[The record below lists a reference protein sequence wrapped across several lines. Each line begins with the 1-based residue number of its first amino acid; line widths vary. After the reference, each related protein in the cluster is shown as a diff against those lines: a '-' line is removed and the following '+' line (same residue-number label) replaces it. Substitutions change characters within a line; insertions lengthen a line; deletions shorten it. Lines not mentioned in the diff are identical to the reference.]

1 MAGFFPRR
9 LDAHEVRVLSVL
21 EGFTQPISITKI
33 LRRAENGKTT
43 RAEVHQAIDRL
54 ASAGYIVRVTRPS
67 PIRYYTIVAAHRP
80 VIGRQLALVLGGT
93 IDSHDMVFWVSTLL
107 LRSEARDEASAIS
120 AGWIY
125 MQLQAL
131 GDCTIELKEIRAT
144 LLVIVGCGH
153 LTGIKR
159 AGFQYLYATPEQRK
173 LLAGQIADSP
183 LAQGYKP
190 AAGSAPIAGPVA
202 PLPVQE
208 HVTQR
213 FRAWLAEIGRPV
225 KLSEC
230 RARFGLHTSR
240 TIRRLIEDG
249 DVGCLEADRLS
260 EDDVI
265 YLIRPPAVVEP
276 SKPGSPVP
284 DASVHTSA
292 YGDVEVF
299 RLTEDEY
306 AVLRFMMGRKQ
317 AVNPFLVSKHCFGD
331 TTHSR
336 PPWHQASAVYET
348 PLRSLPAL
356 RSLAGKELIHGDP
369 GWSTTGYTACEHDQ
383 GSTYRLRP
391 NLKKRAVYSLDY
403 TTGKEHCSG
412 CGAILESD
420 QLALCPACAVQQV
433 CVHPAPGVYIVSEFD
448 LRIIHAVFALDR
460 EGFEC
465 RIDAITAFIF
475 HPNSGSDAVR
485 AYSLRRWDDK
495 GARDAVQEGLD
506 RLVRDGYVSR
516 YGKKYRFN
524 TAQFAWVLDRQ
535 TSGNWPQTQGPPPVA
550 ATPAPVRSGRTVELD

>member
-1 MAGFFPRR
+1 MAGFVPRR

-33 LRRAENGKTT
+33 LRRAENEKTT
-43 RAEVHQAIDRL
+43 RVEAYRAIDRL
-54 ASAGYIVRVTRPS
+54 ASAGYIVRAIRPS
-67 PIRYYTIVAAHRP
+67 PIRYY
-80 VIGRQLALVLGGT
+80 VISASRMVIDRQIALGGLV
-93 IDSHDMVFWVSTLL
+93 DSHDLTVLVSALL
-107 LRSEARDEASAIS
+107 LRSDARDEASVVT
-120 AGWIY
+120 AGWV
-125 MQLQAL
+125 LAAL
-131 GDCTIELKEIRAT
+131 KSWWGYTAAPKAVRTALIIIAGR
-144 LLVIVGCGH
+144 GH

-159 AGFQYLYATPEQRK
+159 GTGLRYFYATPEQRK

-190 AAGSAPIAGPVA
+190 AAGSAPIADSVT

-240 TIRRLIEDG
+240 TIRRLIADG
-249 DVGCLEADRLS
+249 DVGRLQDGHPS

-276 SKPGSPVP
+276 PEPGPPVP
-284 DASVHTSA
+284 DASVYTSA

-306 AVLRFMMGRKQ
+306 AVLRFMMGRKK

-331 TTHSR
+331 TTHSQ
-336 PPWHQASAVYET
+336 PPWHQAYAPYEI

-356 RSLAGKELIHGDP
+356 HSLARKNLIHGDP
-369 GWSTTGYTACEHDQ
+369 DWSVTGAAPCAHNQ
-383 GSTYRLRP
+383 GSTYRLRS

-412 CGAILESD
+412 CGTILESD
-420 QLALCPACAVQQV
+420 QLALCPACAAVQQTRV
-433 CVHPAPGVYIVSEFD
+433 YPEPGVRLITESD

-465 RIDAITAFIF
+465 RIDAITAFVY
-475 HPNSGSDAVR
+475 HPDSGSDAVR

-495 GARDAVQEGLD
+495 GARAAVQEGLD
-506 RLVRDGYVSR
+506 RLVRDGYVSC

-524 TAQFAWVLDRQ
+524 SRQYIWAQYRQ
-535 TSGNWPQTQGPPPVA
+535 TSGNWPQTQEPPPVA